1 MVNLFLTKLLII
13 KKKKMK
19 YIYILS
25 FLFIANLSIA
35 QNSVNDDFNKWS
47 VEGNVGIS
55 KGVRPFTTGY
65 FSSNPKDYFNFTSV
79 NHYDLG
85 FRYMF
90 NQYFGA
96 KIDLSYDL
104 FQNEE
109 ESGSLPFEAQM
120 YGVSLQGVINLGR
133 VLHFNTFTK
142 RFGLLVHG
150 GVKIS
155 QFTPKTGGFKEVTED
170 NGGVVFGVTPQFR
183 LTNRFVLTADFS
195 SLSNMRQHFNWDGEA
210 LSNRDNNLTGL
221 MNTVSLGLTYY
232 IGRKADVHA
241 DWHSNEVTQ
250 QNQNDKTEK
259 EELLNRIDELE
270 AKLSDVDK
278 DGVPDYLDFE
288 NNTPGGVA
296 VDSRGRIID
305 KNMNG
310 ISDEMEP
317 NNGNININN
326 TQTKSGDTNVMK
338 SLADNGFL
346 NIYFELN
353 KDVADGSST
362 TALYSLYTYMIANS
376 DVKISLKG
384 YADVRGG
391 ANLNKELSERRAKF
405 VHDFLVKNGISSS
418 RISFIGNGVENVV
431 VSGDK
436 NIDYRLSRR
445 VSVFIVD

>member
-1 MVNLFLTKLLII
+1 M
-13 KKKKMK
+13 
-19 YIYILS
+19 
-25 FLFIANLSIA
+25 FIANLSIA
-35 QNSVNDDFNKWS
+35 QNSDNDDFNKWS

-104 FQNEE
+104 FKNEE

-133 VLHFNTFTK
+133 VLHFNTFTN

-170 NGGVVFGVTPQFR
+170 NGGVIFGVTPQFR
-183 LTNRFVLTADFS
+183 VTKRIVLTADFS
-195 SLSNMRQHFNWDGEA
+195 SLSNMRQHFNWDGMA
-210 LSNRDNNLTGL
+210 LSNKDNNLTGL
-221 MNTVSLGLTYY
+221 MNTVTFGLTYY

-241 DWHSNEVTQ
+241 DWYNEDAQ
-250 QNQNDKTEK
+250 QKQVENSTKD
-259 EELLNRIDELE
+259 ELKNRLEELE

-278 DGVPDYLDFE
+278 DGVADYLDFE

-296 VDSRGRIID
+296 VDSRGRFLD
-305 KNMNG
+305 KNANG
-310 ISDEMEP
+310 IPDEMES
-317 NNGNININN
+317 NNGSFNSSTNSSNN
-326 TQTKSGDTNVMK
+326 TAIPTDVNVMK

-346 NIYFELN
+346 NVYFDLN
-353 KDVADGSST
+353 KDVPEESST
-362 TALYSLYTYMIANS
+362 TILYSLYTYLKAN
-376 DVKISLKG
+376 DNVKISLKG

-391 ANLNKELSERRAKF
+391 SELNKKLSERRAKF
-405 VHDFLVKNGISSS
+405 VHDFLVKNGIDSS
-418 RISFIGNGVENVV
+418 RISFLGDGVDNVV
-431 VSGDK
+431 LSGNK

>member
-1 MVNLFLTKLLII
+1 MKFL
-13 KKKKMK
+13 
-19 YIYILS
+19 YILS

-35 QNSVNDDFNKWS
+35 QNSDNDDFNKWS

-104 FQNEE
+104 FQNEA

-120 YGVSLQGVINLGR
+120 HGISVQGVINLGR
-133 VLHFNTFTK
+133 VLHFETFSS
-142 RFGLLVHG
+142 RFGLLIHG
-150 GVKIS
+150 GIKVS
-155 QFTPKTGGFKEVTED
+155 QFTPKQGGLAEVTED
-170 NGGVVFGVTPQFR
+170 NGGVIFGVTPQFR
-183 LTNRFVLTADFS
+183 VTNRFVVTANYS
-195 SLSNMRQHFNWDGEA
+195 SLSNMRQHFNWDGMA
-210 LSNRDNNLTGL
+210 LSNKDNNLTGL

-241 DWHSNEVTQ
+241 DWYSSEVTQ
-250 QNQNDKTEK
+250 QKQNVKTEK
-259 EELLNRIDELE
+259 EELLNRIEELE

-296 VDSRGRIID
+296 VDSRGRFLAT
-305 KNMNG
+305 NTNG
-310 ISDEMEP
+310 IPDELESNKGGFNSSSNSS
-317 NNGNININN
+317 NNSAIA
-326 TQTKSGDTNVMK
+326 TDVNVMK

-346 NIYFELN
+346 NVYFDLN
-353 KDVADGSST
+353 KDIPDESST
-362 TALYSLYTYMIANS
+362 KVLYSLYTYLKANS
-376 DVKISLKG
+376 NVKISLKG

-391 ANLNKELSERRAKF
+391 SELNKKLSERRAKF
-405 VHDFLVKNGISSS
+405 VHDFLVKNGIDAS
-418 RISFIGNGVENVV
+418 RISFLGDGVDNVV
-431 VSGDK
+431 LSGNK
-436 NIDYRLSRR
+436 TVDYRLSRR
-445 VSVFIVD
+445 VSVVIVE